1 MKLQHILITLF
12 LGMLVSIAAFMSFSL
27 IQRPSTPLPI
37 VGEVQAFSLV
47 NQDNETVTR
56 DDFEGQTWVAAF
68 MFTTC
73 SDICP
78 MMAKHIRGL
87 QKSFHQAERVKF
99 VTITV
104 NPENDS
110 PEVLR
115 RYAEKFEADTGQWIF
130 LTGDRETITDL
141 VVNSFKLGDINEP
154 VFHSAKLT
162 LVDGQGRIRGYYDG
176 TSQRGVA
183 KLLHDLDQLSRS
195 QR

>member
-1 MKLQHILITLF
+1 MKLQPILVILF
-12 LGMLVSIAAFMSFSL
+12 LGMLVSIAGFMTFSL
-27 IQRPSTPLPI
+27 VKRPSAALPVI
-37 VGEVQAFSLV
+37 GEVHDFSLV
-47 NQDNETVTR
+47 NQDNEARTK
-56 DDFEGQTWVAAF
+56 DDFRGQTWVAAF

-78 MMAKHIRGL
+78 MMAKHIAGL
-87 QKSFHQAERVKF
+87 QKSFHKAEHVKF

-110 PEVLR
+110 PEVLKA
-115 RYAEKFEADTGQWIF
+115 YAERFGAETKQWIF
-130 LTGDRETITDL
+130 LTGSRETITNL
-141 VVNSFKLGDINEP
+141 AVRSFKLGDINEP

-195 QR
+195 RP